1 MHLPEIDRI
10 TSLLTDYLD
19 IQSRRAEIVAS
30 NLANAD
36 TPNFSAQ
43 ELDFQD
49 YLRTAAQQALAPL
62 VSSVAPPALDQT
74 PRVVEQTNNVPGID
88 GNSVDTGHEMATL
101 ADAGGQFVFGTQML
115 QAHFRTLRLAIR
127 EGR

>member
-19 IQSRRAEIVAS
+19 IQSRRAELVAS

-36 TPNFSAQ
+36 TPNFRAQ

-49 YLRTAAQQALAPL
+49 HLRTAAQNALVPQANRAT
-62 VSSVAPPALDQT
+62 PPALDQA

-88 GNSVDTGHEMATL
+88 GNSVDVGREMATL
-101 ADAGGQFVFGTQML
+101 ADAGGQFVFGTQLL